1 MKKGPL
7 LVLTAVLF
15 CLYFLVVRVEKAKV
29 PSLYQ
34 KGESFLEG
42 LRIVH
47 KKGGNK
53 DWIVT
58 AKRADIKENG
68 DRAELSDLEVTVP
81 DREIKIYAD
90 RGSYDMTGKKLTII
104 GPVTAKDKDY
114 TVTSEDIEFESAT
127 GILKTD
133 RQVRIEG
140 KKFTLTGRG
149 LHADNQEHKVRILRN
164 VKATFNN

>member
-1 MKKGPL
+1 MKKGPPL
-7 LVLTAVLF
+7 ILTAVLL
-15 CLYFLVVRVEKAKV
+15 CLYFLIVRDEKAIV
-29 PSLYQ
+29 PNLHQ

-47 KKGGNK
+47 KKSGKK

-58 AKRADIKENG
+58 AKRADIIENG
-68 DRAELSDLEVTVP
+68 DRAELSDLEVTVQ
-81 DREIKIYAD
+81 DRDIKIYAD
-90 RGSYDMTGKKLTII
+90 RGSYDLIGKKLTIN
-104 GPVTAKDKDY
+104 GPVTAKDKEY

-140 KKFTLTGRG
+140 KKFTLTGTG
-149 LHADNQEHKVRILRN
+149 LHADNNEHKVRILRD
-164 VKATFNN
+164 VKATFYN